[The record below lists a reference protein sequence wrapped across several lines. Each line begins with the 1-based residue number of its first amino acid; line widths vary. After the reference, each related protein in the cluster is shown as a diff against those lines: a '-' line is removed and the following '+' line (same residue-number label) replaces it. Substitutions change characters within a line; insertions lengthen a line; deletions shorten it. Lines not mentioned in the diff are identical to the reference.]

1 MANNISN
8 EIFQQNKAIL
18 CTESDFFNSP
28 SKPATTVKHAAFSI
42 TPKILPSFFLTLAAQ
57 RLWEGCS
64 ATGNSCWVFVPQTTR
79 VPQCQRLGIGCNQFV
94 FHSFIN
100 AIRLFYFAVA
110 CFLFSVRSYVNA
122 VRPYVNAEG
131 IFYLYGRSY
140 VNAGALYVNVGSYF
154 IFYHRSYVN
163 DGGLYVNAGASYVN
177 AGRYLLTA
185 GGYYN
190 FYGRHFLLY
199 GGYLLNWGHYSI
211 NAGQCFTN
219 QGAYSIN
226 RGLYFK
232 IIQVNC
238 KTAVFNYK
246 LTVHCFLFHV
256 SATLS
261 KSAKKQC
268 TVTALPIIK
277 KL

>member
-1 MANNISN
+1 MSPNDRGYGHPAVCGSFTVAKRNSECGRKTCGMHVSQQVNIG
-8 EIFQQNKAIL
+8 
-18 CTESDFFNSP
+18 
-28 SKPATTVKHAAFSI
+28 V
-42 TPKILPSFFLTLAAQ
+42 
-57 RLWEGCS
+57 
-64 ATGNSCWVFVPQTTR
+64 
-79 VPQCQRLGIGCNQFV
+79 CQRLGIGCNQFV
-94 FHSFIN
+94 FRFIN

-140 VNAGALYVNVGSYF
+140 VNAGALCVNVGSYF

-177 AGRYLLTA
+177 AGRYLLTS
-185 GGYYN
+185 
-190 FYGRHFLLY
+190 

-246 LTVHCFLFHV
+246 LTVHCFFLQN
-256 SATLS
+256 ALQLS
-261 KSAKKQC
+261 NRTKKQC

>member
-1 MANNISN
+1 MANNNSN

-94 FHSFIN
+94 FRFIN

-140 VNAGALYVNVGSYF
+140 VNAGA
-154 IFYHRSYVN
+154 
-163 DGGLYVNAGASYVN
+163 SYVN

-185 GGYYN
+185 GGSYN

-211 NAGQCFTN
+211 NAGQCCTN

-226 RGLYFK
+226 WGLY
-232 IIQVNC
+232 
-238 KTAVFNYK
+238 
-246 LTVHCFLFHV
+246 
-256 SATLS
+256 S
-261 KSAKKQC
+261 
-268 TVTALPIIK
+268 
-277 KL
+277 

>member
-1 MANNISN
+1 MANNNSN

-79 VPQCQRLGIGCNQFV
+79 VPMYQVLGVCCNQFV

-110 CFLFSVRSYVNA
+110 CFLFSV
-122 VRPYVNAEG
+122 
-131 IFYLYGRSY
+131 RSY

-185 GGYYN
+185 GGCYN

-232 IIQVNC
+232 IMQVNC

-246 LTVHCFLFHV
+246 LTVHCFFI
-256 SATLS
+256 SCFCDTF
-261 KSAKKQC
+261 
-268 TVTALPIIK
+268 
-277 KL
+277 